1 MVKNILF
8 VAFFV
13 ILTQSMLGI
22 NTDSLIVEERKGQ
35 IDTLQ
40 IEQLK
45 TIVSS
50 DRTIRSRIPYARRGL
65 NLSQKEN
72 DHNSQ
77 LFFTMALGHMYHQL
91 SISDEAIGYYLQ
103 GLSFARIVKDT
114 SQLVKSY
121 NALSEIYLDINLT
134 NKALKFNDRAVSLL
148 HESLESELAGQ
159 TYELKG
165 RIELKNGLLFKARD
179 HFAKAISFFK
189 RAGNPSGVFRQK
201 ILIAQVYERSTLFN
215 QALSML
221 KEVEQ
226 GLKDIDDIAL
236 KTQVYQDMARVYEG
250 TGRYQEALS
259 YVLKAEK
266 LPHTESFFPSLVKT
280 YQLKSSILKKMG
292 RKDQALE
299 SYQQY
304 MAMRDSLDEKNT
316 KQEILKF
323 EVKHRSRQQKRKN
336 QLLQAELNRQRELRD
351 LFLIIAIGLLLAVAV
366 VYAFLRYKQQQRKT
380 KNLSSFNKQ
389 LETRVKEKTRELE
402 IEIEE
407 RIKKTNDAVR
417 ARHKAEESD
426 KLKTEFL
433 NNISHEVRTPMN
445 RIMGFSDLLL
455 DEAPSLQVQDY
466 AKVIYNDSQRLLKLI
481 TDLIELSR
489 LRSENIYPEK
499 EIIELEEFLE
509 EVYRAYENKFPSEI
523 SFRLHVPGKFS
534 RVNIY
539 TDRQRLK
546 KVLGHLIENALKFT
560 HTGWIE
566 LGVKDE
572 GASTLLIYVSDTGE
586 GIDHDKVKHIFGF
599 FRQGDSSLTREKAGI
614 GAGLTIVKHL
624 TEILGGSVNMHSKH
638 GHGTTFQLEFNL
650 NYLIKGKE
658 DSPQQEFLAQEVSYK
673 WNGRNI
679 LILDNSESNQKYLRS
694 ALEHTGANVMTADKE
709 EEAVKLL
716 YSSNTIDLV
725 ILNEIFDNQHA
736 RKLVPKIKSIRYT
749 LPVIVQRSDQMNEF
763 PWEAGADGFVTKPV
777 SYKVLMEK
785 MSDLLEVR

>member
-1 MVKNILF
+1 MVKNKLF

-13 ILTQSMLGI
+13 ILAQSILAI
-22 NTDSLIVEERKGQ
+22 DADSLIIEERKGQ
-35 IDTLQ
+35 IDTLR

-45 TIVSS
+45 TIVDS
-50 DRTIRSRIPYARRGL
+50 DRSIRNRIPYARRGL
-65 NLSQKEN
+65 NLSQKKSDYN
-72 DHNSQ
+72 GQ
-77 LFFTMALGHMYHQL
+77 LFFTMALGDMYHQL

-114 SQLVKSY
+114 VQLVNNY
-121 NALSEIYLDINLT
+121 NALSEIYLNNNLT

-148 HESLESELAGQ
+148 HDSVGSALSGQ

-165 RIELKNGLLFKARD
+165 RIELKKDRLFKARD
-179 HFAKAISFFK
+179 HFTKAISFFK

-201 ILIAQVYERSTLFN
+201 ILIAEVYERSTLFN

-226 GLKDIDDIAL
+226 ELRDIDDIEL
-236 KTQVYQDMARVYEG
+236 KTQVYQDIARVYDG
-250 TGRYQEALS
+250 TGRHQEALS

-266 LPHTESFFPSLVKT
+266 LPHTENYFPNLVKT
-280 YQLKSSILKKMG
+280 YQLKSSILEKMG

-299 SYQQY
+299 SYHQY

-336 QLLQAELNRQRELRD
+336 QLLQAELSKQRELRN
-351 LFLIIAIGLLLAVAV
+351 LFLIIAIGSLLAVAV

-380 KNLSSFNKQ
+380 KNLSNFNKQ

-407 RIKKTNDAVR
+407 RIKKTNEAVK
-417 ARHKAEESD
+417 ARQKAEESD

-455 DEAPSLQVQDY
+455 DEAPNLQVQDY

-499 EIIELEEFLE
+499 EIFELEDFLE

-523 SFRLHVPGKFS
+523 SFRLQVPGKFS
-534 RVNIY
+534 NVNIY
-539 TDRQRLK
+539 TDKPRLK
-546 KVLGHLIENALKFT
+546 KVVGHLIENSLKFT

-586 GIDHDKVKHIFGF
+586 GIDQEKVRHIFGF
-599 FRQGDSSLTREKAGI
+599 FSQGDSSLTREKAGI

-624 TEILGGSVNMHSKH
+624 TEILGGTVNIHSRQ
-638 GHGTTFQLEFNL
+638 GHGTTFQLEFDL
-650 NYLIKGKE
+650 DKLIKKNEKSFESEASVKE
-658 DSPQQEFLAQEVSYK
+658 SGYK

-679 LILDNSESNQKYLRS
+679 VILDDRESNQQYLKS
-694 ALEHTGANVMTADKE
+694 ALEQTGARVLVAEQEETA
-709 EEAVKLL
+709 VQLL
-716 YSSNTIDLV
+716 YSGKAIDLV

-736 RKLVPKIKSIRYT
+736 RRFVPKIKSIRYT
-749 LPVIVQRSDQMNEF
+749 LPVIVKRSDQMNEF
-763 PWEAGADGFVTKPV
+763 PWESGADGFVTKPI

-785 MSDLLEVR
+785 IEELLKVR